1 MKKKAGLK
9 AEDEV
14 FIFYH
19 FDENSENL
27 HKAITTQLEAIRYA
41 VKKPIFPAN
50 QKANFVHAG
59 KDEGEI
65 SGEKYEIYITYPHF
79 IIHEE
84 VLKVIFTFMIGLIRR
99 KG

>member
-1 MKKKAGLK
+1 MKKRAGLK

-19 FDENSENL
+19 FDEKAENL

-41 VKKPIFPAN
+41 VKKPIFAAN
-50 QKANFVHAG
+50 EKANFVHVA
-59 KDEGEI
+59 KDSGDI
-65 SGEKYEIYITYPHF
+65 SGEQFEIFITYPHF

-84 VLKVIFTFMIGLIRR
+84 ALKVNLCLAQA
-99 KG
+99 